1 MIESALAQ
9 LRLAM
14 SVGFGRPF
22 SVRSLERVVAGLKSS
37 RREFGEITHKTEVMG
52 PAMDAETIGEVHM
65 RRMRGVARL
74 AGRETP
80 YYAEM
85 FAALGLDPNNLSAA
99 DLARLPITSKE
110 AVRDRPDDFIRR
122 GAKVYLRPTTTGTTG
137 KPTSIAFSLHEM
149 RVYAALQAI
158 DALTTGTLRDD
169 DIVQIATAS
178 RGLLGNVCLAGA
190 CAHVGALVTMTGIVD
205 PAYALAHLAEEHH
218 IPGKRPKVST
228 LQTYPSYL
236 GELVET
242 GLRLGY
248 KPADFGL
255 RSIGIGGEI
264 VTAAVQ
270 ERARALFGDVVE
282 FAGGYGMTEIWPLG
296 GARCEAGHLHFQPAY
311 GKIEVLALDSD
322 EPAAPG
328 EPGRIV
334 ATPFFPFR
342 ETTLLLRYDTQDLV
356 RVLPEPPSCSMRH
369 LPATSDLL
377 GKQKHA
383 VRLGDGRWVFSR
395 DVLEAVE
402 NVEAVPLPGRVR
414 WEAAPEGVAVRVV
427 VRPECD
433 RTAAAWAIGEALAAR
448 GVPVAALELTEG
460 SLPGAFPWRADQ
472 REMTL

>member
-9 LRLAM
+9 LRLAL

-22 SVRSLERVVAGLKSS
+22 SVRSLERVVAGLKAS
-37 RREFGEITHKTEVMG
+37 RREFGDVADRGEVIG
-52 PAMDAETIGEVHM
+52 PAMDAETIGEVHA
-65 RRMRGVARL
+65 RRMRQIARL

-80 YYAEM
+80 YYAEL
-85 FAALGLDPNNLSAA
+85 FAALGLDPERLPAD
-99 DLARLPITSKE
+99 DLARLPVTPKE
-110 AVRDRPDDFIRR
+110 AVRDRPDDFVRR
-122 GAKVYLRPTTTGTTG
+122 GAQVYLRPTTTGTTG
-137 KPTSIAFSLHEM
+137 KPTSIAFSLKEM

-158 DALTTGTLRDD
+158 DALSNGTLRDD

-178 RGLLGNVCLAGA
+178 RGLLGNVNLAGA

-205 PAYALAHLAEEHH
+205 PVYALAHLAEARR
-218 IPGKRPKVST
+218 IPGKRPRVSV

-236 GELVET
+236 GELVEA

-248 KPADFGL
+248 RPADFGL
-255 RSIGIGGEI
+255 RAVGIGGEI
-264 VTAAVQ
+264 VTEAVK
-270 ERARALFGDVVE
+270 ERARALFGDVE
-282 FAGGYGMTEIWPLG
+282 YTSGYGMTEIWPLN

-311 GKIEVLALDSD
+311 GKVEVLALDGD

-328 EPGRIV
+328 EVGRIV

-342 ETTLLLRYDTQDLV
+342 ETTLLLRYDTGDLV
-356 RVLPEPPSCSMRH
+356 RVLSELPDCSMRH

-383 VRLGDGRWVFSR
+383 VRLDDGRWVFAR

-402 NVEAVPLPGRVR
+402 SVADVPLPGRVR
-414 WEAAPEGVAVRVV
+414 WEAAPGGLALWVG
-427 VRPECD
+427 VRPDGD
-433 RTAAAWAIGEALAAR
+433 RAAARRTLGEALEAR
-448 GVPVAALELTEG
+448 GVPVAVLELTDG
-460 SLPGAFPWRADQ
+460 PPPGAFPWRANQ

>member
-22 SVRSLERVVAGLKSS
+22 SVRALERVVAGLKAS
-37 RREFGEITHKTEVMG
+37 RHEFGDVANKAEVMG
-52 PAMDAETIGEVHM
+52 PAMDAETIGEVHA
-65 RRMRGVARL
+65 RRMRQVARL
-74 AGRETP
+74 AGRDTP
-80 YYAEM
+80 YYAEL
-85 FAALGLDPNNLSAA
+85 FAALGLDPDNLTAA
-99 DLARLPITSKE
+99 DLVRLPVTPKE

-122 GAKVYLRPTTTGTTG
+122 GARVYLRPTTTGTTG
-137 KPTSIAFSLHEM
+137 KPTSIAFSLKEM

-158 DALTTGTLRDD
+158 DALTSGTLRDD

-205 PAYALAHLAEEHH
+205 PAYALTHLAETHR
-218 IPGKRPKVST
+218 IPGKRPKVSV
-228 LQTYPSYL
+228 LYTYPSYL

-242 GLRLGY
+242 GPRLGFG
-248 KPADFGL
+248 PADFGL
-255 RSIGIGGEI
+255 REISIGGEI

-270 ERARALFGDVVE
+270 ERARALFGDVA

-296 GARCEAGHLHFQPAY
+296 GGRCEAGHLHFQPAY
-311 GKIEVLALDSD
+311 GKIEVLALDND

-328 EPGRIV
+328 EPGRII

-342 ETTLLLRYDTQDLV
+342 ETTMLLRYDTGDLV
-356 RVLPEPPSCSMRH
+356 RALPELPSCSMRH

-383 VRLGDGRWVFSR
+383 ARLGDGWLVFSR

-402 NVEAVPLPGRVR
+402 SVADVPLPGRVR
-414 WEAAPEGVAVRVV
+414 WETAPGGLAVTVAVR
-427 VRPECD
+427 PGCD
-433 RTAAAWAIGEALAAR
+433 LAAARRALSAALATR
-448 GVPVAALELTEG
+448 GVPVAALELVHG
-460 SLPGAFPWRADQ
+460 PLPGAFPWRADQ

>member
-9 LRLAM
+9 LRVAL
-14 SVGFGRPF
+14 SIGFGRPF
-22 SVRSLERVVAGLKSS
+22 SVRALERMVAGLKAS
-37 RREFGEITHKTEVMG
+37 RREFGDVAHKTEIMG
-52 PAMDAETIGEVHM
+52 PAMDAETIGEVHA
-65 RRMRGVARL
+65 RRMRQVARL

-80 YYAEM
+80 YYAEL
-85 FAALGLDPNNLSAA
+85 FAALGIDPERLTAE
-99 DLARLPITSKE
+99 DVARLPVTSKE

-122 GAKVYLRPTTTGTTG
+122 EAKVYLRPTTTGTTG
-137 KPTSIAFSLHEM
+137 KPTSIAFSLREM
-149 RVYAALQAI
+149 RAYAALQAI
-158 DALTTGTLRDD
+158 DALTTGALRED

-190 CAHVGALVTMTGIVD
+190 CAHAGALVTMTGIVD
-205 PAYALAHLAEEHH
+205 PAYALAHLAEERR
-218 IPGKRPKVST
+218 IPGKRPRVSV
-228 LQTYPSYL
+228 LHTYPSYL

-242 GLRLGY
+242 GLRLGH
-248 KPADFGL
+248 KPDDFGL
-255 RSIGIGGEI
+255 RSIGVGGEI
-264 VTAAVQ
+264 VTEAGL
-270 ERARALFGDVVE
+270 ERARALFGEVE
-282 FAGGYGMTEIWPLG
+282 YGRGYGMTEIWPLG

-311 GKIEVLALDSD
+311 GKVEALALDAD

-342 ETTLLLRYDTQDLV
+342 ETTLLLRYDTGDV
-356 RVLPEPPSCSMRH
+356 ARVLPEPPECSMRH

-402 NVEAVPLPGRVR
+402 SVEAAPLPGRCR
-414 WEAAPEGVAVRVV
+414 WEAAPGGLKVWVV
-427 VRPECD
+427 VREESD
-433 RTAAAWAIGEALAAR
+433 WAAARRALGEALESR
-448 GVPVAALELTEG
+448 GVSVAALELLG
-460 SLPGAFPWRADQ
+460 GPLPGAFPWRANQ